1 MVNQG
6 LVNYLKEG
14 KRRGFTVARLKQE
27 LVKGGFSSREIDDAI
42 NSVSGETI
50 KPKVTPVVQQT
61 PKFPIQTQQAPVVKE
76 KSSGKGWIIFLVILL
91 IILIGGAIAAYI
103 YRDWIIGLF

>member
-6 LVNYLKEG
+6 LVDYLKEG

-27 LVKGGFSSREIDDAI
+27 LIKGGFNFDEIDNAVDYI
-42 NSVSGETI
+42 SEETI
-50 KPKVTPVVQQT
+50 KPKITPVIRQTPTFPIQVKNAPVVQGQ
-61 PKFPIQTQQAPVVKE
+61 K
-76 KSSGKGWIIFLVILL
+76 SGKGWIIFLIILL
-91 IILIGGAIAAYI
+91 IILVGGAIASYI